1 VVSPTDCG
9 LAPLIPSNVDEHA
22 DEPCFL
28 VGEAGWNR
36 AWRAGRLQ
44 ECFLNEIDSV
54 IGSWN
59 QPPGQAIQA
68 FVVSVEQYGQPL
80 RG

>member
-1 VVSPTDCG
+1 
-9 LAPLIPSNVDEHA
+9 
-22 DEPCFL
+22 
-28 VGEAGWNR
+28 
-36 AWRAGRLQ
+36 
-44 ECFLNEIDSV
+44 LNEIDSV